1 MTLRIWAILAAAYL
15 AVNVVVSAVYVLD
28 KRRAVKGGRRISE
41 STLLALAAAGPFGAT
56 AGMLSVRHKTRK
68 TRFKLVY
75 VMAVLHLAAIVLLL
89 AAWAGIL

>member
-1 MTLRIWAILAAAYL
+1 VTG
-15 AVNVVVSAVYVLD
+15 VQ
-28 KRRAVKGGRRISE
+28 
-41 STLLALAAAGPFGAT
+41 TCALPI
-56 AGMLSVRHKTRK
+56 SVRHKTRK